1 MFSEGEESPEALR
14 KRLGT
19 IPAVGWNLQSG
30 QLASSPSSTLYPQAD
45 HSLSG
50 RVVTDC

>member
-30 QLASSPSSTLYPQAD
+30 QLASRSSTLYPQAD